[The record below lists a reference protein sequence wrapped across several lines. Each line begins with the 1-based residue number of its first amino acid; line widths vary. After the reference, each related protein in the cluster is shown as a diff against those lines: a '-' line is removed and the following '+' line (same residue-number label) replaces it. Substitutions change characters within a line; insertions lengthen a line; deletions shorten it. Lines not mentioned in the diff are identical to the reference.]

1 MIAGRR
7 KEEPAEVYTY
17 RRTKTKVELNER
29 YNSPVPA
36 RHATTTHELQLD
48 TATHVTVC
56 KRERERCFKNGGVY
70 NEIYGLQQVQLTV
83 EVVVGVWRCRVLYF
97 SLDRRVWWVW
107 IPRWELMTPCLGGF
121 LALDP

>member
-7 KEEPAEVYTY
+7 KEEPAMVYTY

-56 KRERERCFKNGGVY
+56 ERERCFKNGGVY